1 MLAVIPV
8 SCYDVFKLIL
18 FLSLYC
24 NSSFHTGLFNI
35 LALLDILYLDIDIL
49 CKDTQE
55 EDEDR
60 RLDWWVYELQMS
72 IGSAS
77 LFQVKKKKITTS
89 SMSIY
94 CIHMMSCLVSIIVSS
109 VSFASVMVIHGVKCP
124 PTVISIDQL
133 HNFPAIYSRCVLV
146 LPSHQMYYTWLMTMY
161 WQVTLIMYVMSQ
173 DWYAMWNIAAR
184 MDIHHTMILYSF
196 TYMQQMYANLM
207 QCHCYCGQH
216 IVDNVMWTEFYFVQ
230 RSIHS

>member
-8 SCYDVFKLIL
+8 SCYDVFKLII

-24 NSSFHTGLFNI
+24 TSSFHTGLFNI

-55 EDEDR
+55 EDEDP

-77 LFQVKKKKITTS
+77 LFQVKNKTKLTTS

-94 CIHMMSCLVSIIVSS
+94 CLHMMSCLVSSIVSS
-109 VSFASVMVIHGVKCP
+109 DSFASVMVIHGVKCP

-133 HNFPAIYSRCVLV
+133 HNFPTIYSRCVLV
-146 LPSHQMYYTWLMTMY
+146 LTSPRC
-161 WQVTLIMYVMSQ
+161 VTL
-173 DWYAMWNIAAR
+173 D
-184 MDIHHTMILYSF
+184 
-196 TYMQQMYANLM
+196 
-207 QCHCYCGQH
+207 
-216 IVDNVMWTEFYFVQ
+216 
-230 RSIHS
+230 